1 MKTET
6 TPAATTA
13 AATTAAARAD
23 ELEASRK
30 MIRGF
35 GKHYDYDTS
44 YLEELMD
51 ASPAAW
57 RAFEAAMPMAR
68 VRHAAPADLMMI
80 AKLAAMH
87 AQDCG
92 PCTLLNV
99 KMAREAG
106 LPEAT
111 IRAVLKGG
119 RALDPE
125 RRDVFDY
132 ARAVSLNED
141 MGSDLL
147 PRLRERLGAE
157 VLAELAVNILATK
170 LYPTIKRALG
180 RGQSCALIP
189 ELAA

>member
-6 TPAATTA
+6 TPPTKAQPATPAAT
-13 AATTAAARAD
+13 D
-23 ELEASRK
+23 PMEASRQ

-51 ASPAAW
+51 TSPAAW

-68 VRHAAPADLMMI
+68 VRQAAPVDLMMI

-92 PCTLLNV
+92 PCTVLNV

-119 RALDPE
+119 TALE
-125 RRDVFDY
+125 AGQRDVFDY
-132 ARAVSLNED
+132 ARAVSLNEPMD
-141 MGSDLL
+141 PELL
-147 PRLRERLGAE
+147 PRLREKLGAE
-157 VLAELAVNILATK
+157 VLAELAVNILSTK

-180 RGQSCALIP
+180 HDQSCALMP